1 MIRAYTERQCVTP
14 DYTPFYLTGYKSPL
28 RKLPA
33 AGVHDDIYIQMSLL
47 DVNGSMIF
55 LYSTDWISVEEG
67 FYEELSARLNSE
79 FGIDRKLV
87 LVSATHNHQSV
98 GDQMKQ
104 NEHFNQEYYDWLI
117 QLGINGYRNGL
128 DHLTEVK
135 AYWGKRVITGYYNS
149 RVLENT
155 LADNEVILVE
165 FRDSDDKVVTGI
177 CNWAVHST
185 AVTPENDLLTGEFAG
200 NTAKEYQKLKGY
212 YPHMIVG
219 AAGDCSTRNTRQGND
234 FVELDRISK
243 GMAREMVSIEVN
255 NPLDL
260 ELLEIKT
267 ITHHVDVTVDH
278 LDVERKIYYSQKE
291 LKTATEFDRIKV
303 LKSMMPALEKL
314 SGLDRVTAD
323 WFADAIKLK
332 DLEIIVTPAELASKF
347 GLQIKNASKAE
358 CCLVFGYTNG
368 KAGYLFPEE
377 LYGMTFE
384 TISSGIPP
392 REVQQYIDK
401 IMTIV

>member
-1 MIRAYTERQCVTP
+1 MIRAYTERQCITP
-14 DYTPFYLTGYKSPL
+14 DYVPFYLTGYNSPL

-33 AGVHDDIYIQMSLL
+33 RGVHDDIYVQMSLL
-47 DVNGSMIF
+47 DINGTLVF

-67 FYEELSARLNSE
+67 FYEELSFALNRE

-117 QLGINGYRNGL
+117 LLGIKAVRKGL
-128 DHLTEVK
+128 DNLTEVK
-135 AYWGKRVITGYYNS
+135 ACYGKKVITGYYSS
-149 RVLENT
+149 RVVDNT
-155 LADNEVILVE
+155 LADNEVILLE
-165 FRDSDDKVVTGI
+165 FRDRKENVISAI

-185 AVTPENDLLTGEFAG
+185 AITPQNAMLTAEFAG
-200 NTAKEYQKLKGY
+200 NTAREYQKIRGY

-234 FVELDRISK
+234 FAELERISK
-243 GMAREMVSIEVN
+243 GMAVEISKIEVKE
-255 NPLDL
+255 
-260 ELLEIKT
+260 ELNLCFESIKT
-267 ITHHVDVTVDH
+267 IIHHVDVTVDND
-278 LDVERKIYYSQKE
+278 DVNRKIRESQEE
-291 LKTATEFDRIKV
+291 LKTATDFDRIKV
-303 LKSMMPALEKL
+303 LKSMIPALNRL
-314 SGLDRVTAD
+314 NILDSVVVD
-323 WFADAIKLK
+323 WFADAIKLG
-332 DLEIIVTPAELASKF
+332 DLEIVVTPAELASKF
-347 GLQIKNASKAE
+347 GLQIKGKSRAK

-392 REVQQYIDK
+392 VEVQKYIDK